1 MNIPIGENTPRDPT
15 AIEARITN
23 WLIGPAR
30 QSCTPIEIVNG
41 LVERLVG
48 TGIPLWR
55 ARVGQQVAN
64 PLIGAWSVMWRRDSG
79 TELVTVARGVMQ
91 TKAFFGSPFE
101 HVIKTRT
108 PFRSSLEKLVRE
120 RDHEVLFELAEAGST
135 DYLALPVEYGDG
147 SVQACAF
154 STDRPGG
161 FRAWEATLIERLVPA
176 IAAAMEPAAMRHS
189 MESLLEVYLGTG
201 PAGRV
206 VGGAFQRGAMTEIEA
221 AVMVTDLRGFTG
233 LSERLAPDSLLQLL
247 GAYFEIV
254 VEAVRSE
261 GGDVLKFIGDGVLAL
276 FSAGDKGRED
286 ACARAVRSVAQAF
299 ARNND
304 PELRFVS
311 AVHVGPVVYGNIGS
325 LDRLD
330 FTVVG
335 PTVNYVSR
343 LETAV
348 KLLGR
353 SAICSSEVAR
363 SLPANMVHDLGRHE
377 LKGIAEPQTLYEL
390 TLASRGPD

>member
-1 MNIPIGENTPRDPT
+1 MDVSTDLAALET
-15 AIEARITN
+15 RITH

-41 LVERLVG
+41 LVERLIG
-48 TGIPLWR
+48 AGIPLWR

-64 PLIGAWSVMWRRDSG
+64 PLIGAWSVMWKRDGG
-79 TELVTVARGVMQ
+79 TELFTVARGVMQ

-101 HVIKTRT
+101 YVIKTRT
-108 PFRSSLEKLVRE
+108 PFRSSLEHLVKE
-120 RDHEVLFELAEAGST
+120 RDHEVLFELAQAGST

-161 FRAWEATLIERLVPA
+161 FREWEAMLITRLVPA
-176 IAAAMEPAAMRHS
+176 LAAAMEPAAMRHS
-189 MESLLEVYLGTG
+189 MESLLEVYLGKG

-206 VGGAFQRGAMTEIEA
+206 AGGAFQRGATTEIEA
-221 AVMVTDLRGFTG
+221 AVMITDMRGFTV
-233 LSERLAPDSLLQLL
+233 LSETLGPDRLLNVL
-247 GAYFEIV
+247 GTYFEIV
-254 VEAVRSE
+254 VDAVRSQD
-261 GGDVLKFIGDGVLAL
+261 GDVLKFIGDGVLAL
-276 FSAGDKGRED
+276 FSAEDKGRED
-286 ACARAVRSVAQAF
+286 ACARAVLSVAQAF
-299 ARNND
+299 ARNTD
-304 PELRFVS
+304 PDLRFVS

-343 LETAV
+343 LETAA
-348 KLLGR
+348 KLLDKP
-353 SAICSSEVAR
+353 AICSADVAR
-363 SLPANMVHDLGRHE
+363 SLPRDQIRDLGAHT
-377 LKGIAEPQTLYEL
+377 LKGFSDPQTLYEL
-390 TLASRGPD
+390 KL

>member
-1 MNIPIGENTPRDPT
+1 MDTKTGELPA
-15 AIEARITN
+15 AIEARIMT

-41 LVERLVG
+41 LVERLTG
-48 TGIPLWR
+48 AGIPLWR

-64 PLIGAWSVMWRRDSG
+64 PLIGAWSVVWQRDGG

-108 PFRSSLEKLVRE
+108 PFRRSLENLVKD
-120 RDHEVLFELAEAGST
+120 RDHEVLFELFEGGST
-135 DYLALPVEYGDG
+135 GYLAFPVEYGDG

-154 STDRPGG
+154 STNRPGG
-161 FRAWEATLIERLVPA
+161 FKEWEAALIERLVPA

-206 VGGAFQRGAMTEIEA
+206 VGGAFQRGARTEIDA
-221 AVMVTDLRGFTG
+221 AVMLTDLRGFTG
-233 LSERLAPDSLLQLL
+233 LSERLAPDRLLQLL
-247 GAYFEIV
+247 GTYFEIV
-254 VEAVRSE
+254 VEAVRAE

-276 FSAGDKGRED
+276 FSAEETGRAE
-286 ACARAVRSVAQAF
+286 ACARAVRSVGRAF
-299 ARNND
+299 ARNSD
-304 PELRFVS
+304 PDLRFVG

-343 LETAV
+343 LEIAV
-348 KLLGR
+348 KLLDKQ
-353 SAICSSEVAR
+353 AICSAEVAR
-363 SLPANMVHDLGRHE
+363 SLPAHLVHELGRHQ

-390 TLASRGPD
+390 KI